1 MLPSIRSYGNYS
13 SSNYEAHTLEVSVG
27 NLTIYFSYKTPV
39 AFYTSGNLVVSEN
52 VWGNTTGKHL
62 NWIDPVKS
70 NRLDHNEFEK
80 QLVEVMEKYN
90 V

>member
-13 SSNYEAHTLEVSVG
+13 SSNYGAHTLEVSVG

-39 AFYTSGNLVVSEN
+39 AFETPGHLVVSEN

-62 NWIDPVKS
+62 NWINSDKS
-70 NRLDHNEFEK
+70 NRLDRGEFEK
-80 QLVEVMEKYN
+80 QLNEVMEKYN

>member
-13 SSNYEAHTLEVSVG
+13 SSNYGAHTLEVSVG

-39 AFYTSGNLVVSEN
+39 AFHTPGRLVVSEN

-62 NWIDPVKS
+62 NWIDPDKS
-70 NRLDHNEFEK
+70 KRLDRNEFEK
-80 QLVEVMEKYN
+80 QLAEVMDKYN